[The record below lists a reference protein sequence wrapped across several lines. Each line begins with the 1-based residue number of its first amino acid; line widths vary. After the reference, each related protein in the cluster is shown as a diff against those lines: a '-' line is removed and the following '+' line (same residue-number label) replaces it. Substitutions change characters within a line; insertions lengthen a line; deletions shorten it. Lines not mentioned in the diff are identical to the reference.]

1 MKRSAR
7 VGSSELSPSL
17 RVRPQWCSNTC
28 PSWKSSKAWPFA
40 TSGNAARSGSAMA
53 SAYVARTHELIRG
66 GPRDPP
72 RVRRADRDAGAA
84 ALIGRRERTTR
95 LAAVLVNGAAG
106 HPLDF
111 ERHPHRD

>member
-7 VGSSELSPSL
+7 VANSELSPSL
-17 RVRPQWCSNTC
+17 SVRPQWCSKTW
-28 PSWKSSKAWPFA
+28 PSRKSSKAWPFG
-40 TSGNAARSGSAMA
+40 TSGNVANSGSAMA

-66 GPRDPP
+66 VPGILLESVARTE
-72 RVRRADRDAGAA
+72 DAGAA

-111 ERHPHRD
+111 DDT